1 MGRVGI
7 VTGAA
12 SGIGQALA
20 TALVKRGDTV
30 VLADVNADGAKQVAA
45 GLGSRASAV
54 GLDVRDADAVTQLV
68 DDVVGDHGRLDLMFN
83 NAGIGVGGREVDE
96 LTAAHWR
103 RIVDVNLL
111 GVVSGTVAA
120 YQVMVA
126 RGGGH
131 IVNTASV
138 AGLMPAPLLT
148 PYAMTKH
155 AVVGLSLSLRAEAAA
170 RGVRVSVVCP
180 GVIETPLLDSEG
192 PADLPTPAHRYD
204 SRTLL
209 VHAAGKPYPAA
220 ALAADVLRGVD
231 RNRAVIAAPAR
242 ARIGWWLQRLA
253 PTLLEKQNI
262 RATAWTRAHARKP

>member
-12 SGIGQALA
+12 SGIGRALA
-20 TALVKRGDTV
+20 TALVERGDTV
-30 VLADVNADGAKQVAA
+30 VLVDVNADGAKQVAA

-68 DDVVGDHGRLDLMFN
+68 DDVVGEHGRLDLMFN
-83 NAGIGVGGREVDE
+83 NAGIGVGGEVDE

-120 YQVMVA
+120 YRVMVA
-126 RGGGH
+126 RGSGH

-192 PADLPTPAHRYD
+192 PADLPPPAHRYD
-204 SRTLL
+204 GRTMV
-209 VHAAGKPYPAA
+209 VHALGRPYSAA
-220 ALAADVLRGVD
+220 ALATDVLRGVD
-231 RNRAVIAAPAR
+231 RNRAVIAAPTR

-253 PTLLEKQNI
+253 PTLVEKQNI
-262 RATAWTRAHARKP
+262 RLTAWNRAHARKP

>member
-1 MGRVGI
+1 MPMSQVGI

-20 TALVKRGDTV
+20 TALVARGDTV
-30 VLADVNADGAKQVAA
+30 VLADVNAGGAKQVAA

-54 GLDVRDADAVTQLV
+54 GLDVRAADAVTQLV
-68 DDVVGDHGRLDLMFN
+68 DDVVGEHGRLDLMFN
-83 NAGIGVGGREVDE
+83 NAGIGGGGEVDE
-96 LTAAHWR
+96 LTTAHWT

-120 YQVMVA
+120 HRVMVA
-126 RGGGH
+126 RGSGH

-138 AGLMPAPLLT
+138 LGLTPAPLAT

-192 PADLPTPAHRYD
+192 PADLPPPTHRYD
-204 SRTLL
+204 GPTMV
-209 VHAAGKPYPAA
+209 VHALAGPIRPPHW
-220 ALAADVLRGVD
+220 R
-231 RNRAVIAAPAR
+231 
-242 ARIGWWLQRLA
+242 
-253 PTLLEKQNI
+253 PTSCAGST
-262 RATAWTRAHARKP
+262 ATGL

>member
-1 MGRVGI
+1 MERVGI

-12 SGIGQALA
+12 SGIGRALA
-20 TALVKRGDTV
+20 TALIERGDAV
-30 VLADVNADGAKQVAA
+30 VLVDVNADGAKQVAA

-54 GLDVRDADAVTQLV
+54 GLDVRDADALTQLV
-68 DDVVGDHGRLDLMFN
+68 DDVVGEHGRLDL
-83 NAGIGVGGREVDE
+83 
-96 LTAAHWR
+96 
-103 RIVDVNLL
+103 
-111 GVVSGTVAA
+111 
-120 YQVMVA
+120 
-126 RGGGH
+126 

-192 PADLPTPAHRYD
+192 PADLPPPAHRYD
-204 SRTLL
+204 GRTMV

-220 ALAADVLRGVD
+220 ALATDVLRGVD

-242 ARIGWWLQRLA
+242 ARIGWGLQRLA
-253 PTLLEKQNI
+253 PTLVEKQNI
-262 RATAWTRAHARKP
+262 RLTAWNRAHARKP

>member
-1 MGRVGI
+1 MARVGI

-12 SGIGQALA
+12 SGIGRALA
-20 TALVKRGDTV
+20 TALVERGDTV

-54 GLDVRDADAVTQLV
+54 GLDVRDLDAVTRLV
-68 DDVVGDHGRLDLMFN
+68 DDVAGEHGRLDLMFN
-83 NAGIGVGGREVDE
+83 NAGIGGGGEVDE

-120 YQVMVA
+120 YRVMVA
-126 RGGGH
+126 RGSGH

-192 PADLPTPAHRYD
+192 PADLPLTAQRYD
-204 SRTLL
+204 VRTML
-209 VHAAGKPYPAA
+209 VHAAGKPYSAA

-231 RNRAVIAAPAR
+231 RNRAVIATPAR

-253 PTLLEKQNI
+253 PTLVEKQNI
-262 RATAWTRAHARKP
+262 RLTAWNRAHARKP